1 MQQLRPWFL
10 LAIAAYTVSCTFRSS
25 DLPHKLSKK
34 ESEHQLP
41 DEGPA
46 LYARFETEMTKDVAL
61 GYVPRERLAYALEYT
76 RQLQQS
82 AVRDAIPGI
91 VWTERGPDNVSG
103 RTRAVLFDPNDPTGK
118 AVFAGGVGG
127 GIWKTNDIT
136 AAKPVWVPVDD
147 LMANLAIS
155 TLAADPLN
163 PQVLYAGTGE
173 GWYNFDAIRGDGIF
187 KSTNGGAT
195 WSALASTVGNPDF
208 QYVQKI
214 VVHPVTGHVYAA
226 TRSAASGSG
235 GVFRSADGGATWT
248 KVLGNGLGASSDRA
262 ADLEIAADNSIY
274 AAMGILQTDGIYRS
288 TTGDAGSWTKLNTG
302 TNGFPTSAFF
312 RCEIACA
319 PSNASTLYVLTE
331 QASTGGL
338 YNIYKS
344 TNSGS
349 TWTTLPKPLWN
360 DQSCSSTSN
369 DFTRGQG
376 WYDLIAAVDPT
387 NANRVLIGGIDLF
400 LSTDGGN
407 TWTQKSSW
415 WGGCSRPYV
424 HADQHAIVFQPGN
437 PNVVLFGNDG
447 GVYRSTDGGNTFSFK
462 GWNYNVTTYYSC
474 AMHPNA
480 GNHQFL
486 AGSQDN
492 GTQLYYAPGIN
503 TTIEALGGDG
513 GYCHIDQDQPSYQF
527 ASYVFANIYR
537 SSDGGNTFSSV
548 FSNSSV
554 GNFINPSAYDNI
566 NNVLYFNYGNP
577 YNGTN
582 YGLYGRI
589 VNATTSNTVT
599 TVNISSASGTS
610 FFTHLTVSP
619 NTSNRI
625 FIGTSN
631 GRVIRVDNANG
642 SASATLIGTPVAN
655 NNVSC
660 IAVQNGN
667 DNHLLVTYS
676 NYGVTSVWQTTNGGT
691 TWTSVEGNLPDM
703 PIWWVLFN
711 PNNSDQA
718 MLATETGVWTTDDLN
733 GTSTIWSPASTGMP
747 NVSTRMLQIRSSDRL
762 VIAAT
767 HGRGLFSTDVFA
779 NPTADFFANKTVSYV
794 GAPIQFTDASY
805 KATSWSW
812 NFGDATTSTVKNPV
826 KSYSTPGYKTVTLTI
841 NNGAAT
847 VTRTN
852 YILILPN
859 RGTPYLAANGGNFDV
874 NANDFG
880 AETPYGT
887 GWVRGNSSTSGK
899 NGTYSGSFAW
909 VTGLSGNYVNHSVSY
924 LYTPNFN
931 FSATGTYTISF
942 YAKYNVETDWDGF
955 RVEYSLDKGSTWNLL
970 GTTGGSWYNYA
981 NTLYYGTA
989 FPYGEPFF
997 TGSTSGY
1004 VLRQFATS
1012 ALQGNPNVAFRIVFR
1027 SDVLIT
1033 APGVAIDNFEIL
1045 GPTNTTLPVE
1055 LVTFEGS
1062 NAGNVNLLRW
1072 VTASEFNNHGFEVQ
1086 RSLRADFWE
1095 VIGFVSGRGTTS
1107 LPTTYVFAD
1116 SFLND
1121 PAYYYRLRQVDFDGS
1136 AEFSPV
1142 IFLTGRSSR
1151 LFEVELATSFAEDAI
1166 TLVYQNAT
1174 DADLQVTLYDASGK
1188 VLRRHRQQ
1196 IQQIS
1201 GLVTM
1206 DLPDLMG
1213 QGMYLIAVQ
1222 SGQQQRA
1229 LKFFHR

>member
-1 MQQLRPWFL
+1 MRRWLTIWVINVALVGVSCNQQRPTEKSIPPEEEKFQLLRYNG
-10 LAIAAYTVSCTFRSS
+10 AAY
-25 DLPHKLSKK
+25 
-34 ESEHQLP
+34 
-41 DEGPA
+41 
-46 LYARFETEMTKDVAL
+46 YARYEFEMTKDVAL
-61 GYVPRERLAYALEYT
+61 GYVPRERLAAALEYT
-76 RQLQQS
+76 RKLQEN
-82 AVRDAIPGI
+82 AVRGAIPDI
-91 VWTERGPDNVSG
+91 VWTERGPNNVSG
-103 RTRAVLFDPNDPTGK
+103 RTRAILFDPNDPTGK

-136 AAKPVWVPVDD
+136 ASTPVWVPIND

-155 TLAADPLN
+155 TLAADPQN

-173 GWYNFDAIRGDGIF
+173 GWYNFDAIRGDGIY

-195 WSALASTVGNPDF
+195 WSALTSTVGNPNF
-208 QYVQKI
+208 HYVQKI

-226 TRSAASGSG
+226 TRSASPGFG
-235 GVFRSADGGATWT
+235 GVFRSTDGGNTWV
-248 KVLGNGLGASSDRA
+248 KVLGSGLGASSDRA

-274 AAMGILQTDGIYRS
+274 AAMGILQTDGVYRS

-302 TNGFPTSAFF
+302 SNGFPTSSFY

-319 PSNASTLYVLTE
+319 PSNASVVYVLTE

-349 TWTTLPKPLWN
+349 TWTTLPKPQWN

-376 WYDLIAAVDPT
+376 WYNLIAAVDPT
-387 NANRVLIGGIDLF
+387 NANRILIGGIDLF

-407 TWTQKSSW
+407 TWSQKTSW
-415 WGGCSRPYV
+415 WGGCGRPYV
-424 HADQHAIVFQPGN
+424 HADQHNIVFQPGN
-437 PNVVLFGNDG
+437 PNVILFANDG

-474 AMHPNA
+474 AMHPHA

-492 GTQLYYAPGIN
+492 GTQLYYSPGMN
-503 TTIEALGGDG
+503 TTFEILGGDG

-537 SSDGGNTFSSV
+537 SSDGGNSFSSI

-554 GNFINPSAYDNI
+554 GNFINPSAYDHI

-577 YNGTN
+577 YSGSN
-582 YGLYGRI
+582 YGVYGRI
-589 VNATTSNTVT
+589 LNATTSNTVT
-599 TVNISSASGTS
+599 TVNISSATGTS
-610 FFTHLTVSP
+610 YITHIAVSP

-625 FIGTSN
+625 FVGTSN
-631 GRVIRVDNANG
+631 GRIVRVDNANG
-642 SASATLIGTPVAN
+642 TATATLIGTPVSN

-676 NYGVTSVWQTTNGGT
+676 NYGITSVWQTTNGGT
-691 TWTSVEGNLPDM
+691 TWTAVEGNLPDM

-733 GTSTIWSPASTGMP
+733 GSSTNWSPASTGMP
-747 NVSTRMLQIRSSDRL
+747 NASTRMLQMRSSDRL

-767 HGRGLFSTDVFA
+767 HGRGLFSTDVFSA
-779 NPTADFFANKTVSYV
+779 PTADFYAQKTVSYV
-794 GAPIQFTDASY
+794 GVPIQFFDGSY
-805 KATSWSW
+805 KASSWSW
-812 NFGDATTSTVKNPV
+812 NFGDATTSTVKNPI
-826 KSYSTPGYKTVTLTI
+826 KTYTTPGYKTVSLTI

-847 VTRTN
+847 VTKNN

-859 RGTPYLAANGGNFDV
+859 RGTPYLATNGGNFDV
-874 NANDFG
+874 NPNDFG

-909 VTGLSGNYVNHSVSY
+909 VTGLSGNYVNYSVSY

-931 FSATGTYTISF
+931 FSAAGTYTISF

-955 RVEYSLDKGSTWNLL
+955 RVEYSLDKGNTWHLL
-970 GTTGGSWYNYA
+970 GTVGGSWYNYA
-981 NTLYYGTA
+981 NTTYYGTA

-997 TGSTSGY
+997 TGTASTFS
-1004 VLRQFATS
+1004 LRQYSTS
-1012 ALQGNPNVAFRIVFR
+1012 ALQGNANVAFRIVFR
-1027 SDVLIT
+1027 SDFAIT
-1033 APGVAIDNFEIL
+1033 APGIAIDNFEIL

-1055 LVTFEGS
+1055 LISFEGTNMG
-1062 NAGNVNLLRW
+1062 NANVLHW
-1072 VTASEFNNHGFEVQ
+1072 ATASEYNNQGFEVE
-1086 RSLRADFWE
+1086 RSVAADQWE
-1095 VIGFVSGRGTTS
+1095 VIGFVAGKGT
-1107 LPTTYVFAD
+1107 AAQR
-1116 SFLND
+1116 ND
-1121 PAYYYRLRQVDFDGS
+1121 YNFIDRRLQETAYYYRLRQIDYDGTFS
-1136 AEFSPV
+1136 YSPV
-1142 IFLTGRSSR
+1142 IYVTSR
-1151 LFEVELATSFAEDAI
+1151 QTQPFEVGLVSTVGEKHI
-1166 TLVYQNAT
+1166 TMTYRYPPEAHVHVL
-1174 DADLQVTLYDASGK
+1174 LYDAGGRLLMQQREAAELSGSID
-1188 VLRRHRQQ
+1188 L
-1196 IQQIS
+1196 S
-1201 GLVTM
+1201 
-1206 DLPDLMG
+1206 LPDHAASG
-1213 QGMYLIAVQ
+1213 IYFIHVQ
-1222 SGQQQRA
+1222 SGREKRV
-1229 LKFFHR
+1229 LKWLCR